1 MKLLVYGSKGW
12 IGTQFMSLV
21 EKYNTIEGKS
31 RLDNID
37 AVKKE
42 LKENAPTHV
51 FCFIGRTHGKIGET
65 VYTTI
70 DYLEQPGKYK
80 R

>member
-12 IGTQFMSLV
+12 IGTQFMKIAS
-21 EKYNTIEGKS
+21 NHTIAGKS
-31 RLDNID
+31 RLDDIA

-42 LKENAPTHV
+42 LDEVAPTHV
-51 FCFIGRTHGKIGET
+51 FCFIGRTHGTLGEK
-65 VYTTI
+65 VYTTRKT
-70 DYLEQPGKYK
+70 G